1 MKIFLKLTLC
11 FFILSNYA
19 FADKFYVGVGYL
31 KSDVDTYKYPSE
43 TYTLYDDEDSGI
55 TLFAGYNFNEYFAIE
70 AAYNDLGDTIATIDT
85 PLTANKEVEV
95 WTLAGVLKYEILENL
110 TLLAKG
116 GIARIDSDERVSNGN
131 NYSEETEELYFGLG
145 AEYST
150 LSGYAFRFLYE
161 EYGEDDGTTSAEALP
176 DRIDPSTISFSII
189 KNF

>member
-11 FFILSNYA
+11 FFILSNSA

-31 KSDVDTYKYPSE
+31 KSDVDTYKYPSA

-85 PLTANKEVEV
+85 PLTANREVEV
-95 WTLAGVLKYEILENL
+95 WTLAGVFKYEISENL

-116 GIARIDSDERVSNGN
+116 GIARIDNDGRLSNGN
-131 NYSEETEELYFGLG
+131 TYSEETEELYYGLG
-145 AEYST
+145 VEYST
-150 LSGYAFRFLYE
+150 LSGYAFRVLYE
-161 EYGEDDGTTSAEALP
+161 EYGEDDGTTSAQALP
-176 DRIDPSTISFSII
+176 DRVDPSAISFSII

>member
-1 MKIFLKLTLC
+1 MKIFLKLILC
-11 FFILSNYA
+11 FFIISNYA
-19 FADKFYVGVGYL
+19 YAERFYVGVGYL

-70 AAYNDLGDTIATIDT
+70 AAYNDLGDTIASINT
-85 PLTANKEVEV
+85 PLTANREVEV
-95 WTLAGVLKYEILENL
+95 WTLAGVLKYEIFDNL

-116 GIARIDSDERVSNGN
+116 GIARIDNEERLSNGN
-131 NYSEETEELYFGLG
+131 NYSEESEELYFGLG

-150 LSGYAFRFLYE
+150 LSGYALRVLYE
-161 EYGEDDGTTSAEALP
+161 EYGEDDGTTSEAAIP
-176 DRIDPSTISFSII
+176 DRVDPSAISFSII

>member
-95 WTLAGVLKYEILENL
+95 WTLAGILKYEILENL

>member
-1 MKIFLKLTLC
+1 MKIFLKLILC
-11 FFILSNYA
+11 FFIISNYA
-19 FADKFYVGVGYL
+19 YAERFYVGVGYL

-85 PLTANKEVEV
+85 PLTANREVEV

-110 TLLAKG
+110 TFLAKG
-116 GIARIDSDERVSNGN
+116 GIARIDNEERLSNGE
-131 NYSEETEELYFGLG
+131 NYSEESEELYFGLG
-145 AEYST
+145 VEYST
-150 LSGYAFRFLYE
+150 LSGYALRVLYE
-161 EYGEDDGTTSAEALP
+161 EYGEDDGTTSGAAIP
-176 DRIDPSTISFSII
+176 DRVDPSAISFSII

>member
-1 MKIFLKLTLC
+1 MKILLKSILC
-11 FFILSNYA
+11 FFIISNYA
-19 FADKFYVGVGYL
+19 YAEKFYVGVGYL
-31 KSDVDTYKYPSE
+31 KSEVDTYQYPSE

-70 AAYNDLGDTIATIDT
+70 AAFNDLGDTIATIDT
-85 PLTANKEVEV
+85 PLTANREVEV
-95 WTLAGVLKYEILENL
+95 WTLAGVFKYEILENL
-110 TLLAKG
+110 TFLAKG
-116 GIARIDSDERVSNGN
+116 GIARIDNDERLSNGN

-161 EYGEDDGTTSAEALP
+161 EYGEDDGTTSGQALP